1 MRRAPAWLVLVA
13 LAMLPSLAAAQPAG
27 RPLRVGVLDIIP
39 PSFDPGSRPIHRAI
53 VEGLQQHGW
62 TVGRNAV
69 IEYRSSAGKPDRLP
83 AAAVELVALKPD
95 VILSIATGSA
105 IALRDATNVIPVV
118 MVGTGDP
125 VVMGIIESLSRPGHN
140 VTGLAV
146 NAGDLAAK
154 RVQLLKEAVPGLSKV
169 AVLWNS
175 SIKSMTHGFQQIEI
189 AAPSLGV
196 TLLSVRASGPHEFDQ
211 SFAAIA
217 QGRPQG
223 LVVLFGPITGTD
235 LPRIV
240 EFITKAKL
248 PTIFEA
254 LTGVESGG
262 LMALGVDFADLA
274 RRACTYVDK
283 IARGAKASELPVEEP
298 NKFDLVINLRTAK
311 TLGLT
316 MPPTLLLRADR
327 IIE

>member
-1 MRRAPAWLVLVA
+1 MRRAVASALVLASV
-13 LAMLPSLAAAQPAG
+13 LLPCLAAAQAPA
-27 RPLRVGVLDIIP
+27 RTLRVGVLDIIP
-39 PSFDPGSRPIHRAI
+39 PTFDPTSRPVHRSI

-62 TVGRNAV
+62 TLGRNLI
-69 IEYRSSAGKPDRLP
+69 IEYRSPGGKPDRMP
-83 AAAVELVALKPD
+83 MAATELVALKPD
-95 VILSIATGSA
+95 VIVTVATGSA
-105 IALRDATNVIPVV
+105 LALRDATATIPIV

-125 VVMGIIESLSRPGHN
+125 VVLGIIASLAHPGHN
-140 VTGLAV
+140 ITGLAV
-146 NAGDLAAK
+146 NASDLAAK
-154 RVQLLKEAVPGLSKV
+154 RVQLLKEAVPGLTKV

-175 SIKSMTHGFQQIEI
+175 SIKSMTHGFQQIEV

-240 EFITKAKL
+240 DFITRAKL

-254 LTGVESGG
+254 LTGVETGG
-262 LMALGVDFADLA
+262 LMALGVDFADLG
-274 RRACTYVDK
+274 RRAGTYVDK
-283 IARGAKASELPVEEP
+283 IARGAKPGELPVEEP

-316 MPPTLLLRADR
+316 IPPTLLLRADR
-327 IIE
+327 LIE